1 MIWRKFSGN
10 TTAGVP
16 RRSQAAALGRA
27 ALVLFISLLAACAPV
42 SRRPAVVGDEGVQA
56 LREAE
61 LARLLAEQGAP
72 PGLANGGT
80 VSALDGGS
88 FDVAPDA
95 RPHQIGAQVAQAV
108 YGGLS
113 R

>member
-1 MIWRKFSGN
+1 MTNVRLRIEELVLDGFPPGDRYSI
-10 TTAGVP
+10 
-16 RRSQAAALGRA
+16 AAA
-27 ALVLFISLLAACAPV
+27 V
-42 SRRPAVVGDEGVQA
+42 
-56 LREAE
+56 EAE

-95 RPHQIGAQVAQAV
+95 RPDRIGAQVAQAV
-108 YGGLS
+108 YGGLA